1 MSSTIYQDSFVN
13 ARPGAPYH
21 AVTARLSLT
30 RALTQDLA
38 SYYHERALVEDAY
51 VKSLQKLSTRLHQ
64 AGSHTVFASIDEL
77 GLDSRERQRQLGA
90 WHAVRVRLEVEVN
103 ELAKQHETWRRKT
116 VEEVETPLRQSLS
129 KPEWARWQQGEASLG
144 STVREYESTLD
155 KVQKVRSSHNI
166 IMLTFGSG
174 SGPRLT
180 SSATLL
186 PRGSPASKE
195 GTKSAGSTSTKLL
208 TSQAHL
214 ATLGSSLKSATPAF
228 LDTSQKLDESHQL
241 FLKEALIRSGTF
253 TSDLGRDRMEAGE
266 GLLNTVLGVDEQAEI
281 QGWGLREG
289 MKASGGGSAAA
300 SGVLSTN
307 EFGATSATS
316 GYGGAIREESIAEE
330 PIQAPPP
337 TLAPPAQTQDRMR
350 ASSNARPAPP
360 PVAPLPLPS
369 PAAPKKSGG
378 GFKFS
383 KVFKRDKGSSG
394 AASSKYGTIETNNQY
409 RGSADRQ
416 SIESRDSA
424 SVVSRPEAATRS
436 SLLAPHAPRLDR
448 TASGSSSLMG
458 GSSSADAMQ
467 APIMPTTS
475 TQNRDS
481 LMPGGTGGLF
491 RRASSAG
498 MGSGSK
504 NGGQAA
510 SGSGRDEPLQEPT
523 SSNGA
528 TVDEEGY
535 SVPPAGYDKQP
546 WERTAQGSNL
556 MDDDDDDEVADTAAP
571 LQSSSRA
578 PAVALAPAIIT
589 EAESDRQA
597 ALEKVQSTLLSSG
610 PASSLSR
617 RTTRGRRD
625 INRLSSM
632 PGLSGATSPIIADE
646 IPLAPAVERQ
656 QQSRETSLD
665 SSSTSPAAATTV
677 FAPSALNRVGSP
689 TMSSDRAM
697 SMMSTTS
704 RFGGAAD
711 PFEHESSPGLRAN
724 IVETVNV
731 LSKGGEVTRVM
742 ITGEVHLSYRAD
754 SSATAASP
762 LRFRIAQFDQFE
774 KAAPN
779 TTYISPV
786 AGGFPGEFEVLPALA
801 AQHGSTV
808 VVLKYQVR
816 IGAGQ
821 ESRYNPLSVKALWKC
836 EPTQTKLIISY
847 KANVLPS
854 SSSSPFGEDEEEPL
868 RDLEFSAPLAANV
881 STVQAK
887 PAVAK
892 WHADTHRLI
901 FSLPEPFESGPTT
914 EEKKLLA
921 SVGTDAQCWAQPLAV
936 KWAIRGRLLSEVGVE
951 MEGEGFKEVRKA
963 VVAGKYLVAP

>member
-13 ARPGAPYH
+13 ARSGAPYH
-21 AVTARLSLT
+21 AVTARLSLA

-51 VKSLQKLSTRLHQ
+51 VKSLQKLSIRLHQ

-90 WHAVRVRLEVEVN
+90 WHVVRVRLEVEVN
-103 ELAKQHETWRRKT
+103 ELAQQHETWRRKT

-129 KPEWARWQQGEASLG
+129 KPEWARWQEGEASLG

-155 KVQKVRSSHNI
+155 KVQKASSHQ
-166 IMLTFGSG
+166 
-174 SGPRLT
+174 
-180 SSATLL
+180 
-186 PRGSPASKE
+186 
-195 GTKSAGSTSTKLL
+195 GTKPAGSTSTKLL

-214 ATLGSSLKSATPAF
+214 ATLGSSLKSAMPAF

-281 QGWGLREG
+281 QGWSLREG

-300 SGVLSTN
+300 SGVQSTN
-307 EFGATSATS
+307 EFGATSATGAS
-316 GYGGAIREESIAEE
+316 GYGGAIREQSIAEE

-337 TLAPPAQTQDRMR
+337 PLAPPAQTQDRMR
-350 ASSNARPAPP
+350 APSNARSAPP

-394 AASSKYGTIETNNQY
+394 AASSKYGTIETSNQY

-458 GSSSADAMQ
+458 GSASAGAMQ
-467 APIMPTTS
+467 APIMPTAS

-491 RRASSAG
+491 RRASSAR

-504 NGGQAA
+504 DGGQGA

-556 MDDDDDDEVADTAAP
+556 MDDDDDDEAADTAAP
-571 LQSSSRA
+571 LQSSSQA

-646 IPLAPAVERQ
+646 IPVAQAVERQ
-656 QQSRETSLD
+656 HQSRETSLG
-665 SSSTSPAAATTV
+665 SSSASPAAATTV

-697 SMMSTTS
+697 SMISTTS
-704 RFGGAAD
+704 RFVGAAD
-711 PFEHESSPGLRAN
+711 PFEHEASPRLRAN

-762 LRFRIAQFDQFE
+762 LRFRIARFDQFE
-774 KAAPN
+774 KATPN

-786 AGGFPGEFEVLPALA
+786 AGGFPGEFKVLPALA

-821 ESRYNPLSVKALWKC
+821 EFGYNPLSVKVLWKC

-868 RDLEFSAPLAANV
+868 RDLEFSVPLVANV

-951 MEGEGFKEVRKA
+951 MEGRGSKEVRKA